1 MLRRVTLTKL
11 YRRAVSKNATAEIG
25 LAPYLDKF
33 LMTTK
38 LSGTLTTNPDAQPAP
53 GQFCFKL

>member
-1 MLRRVTLTKL
+1 MLASGNVYSLN
-11 YRRAVSKNATAEIG
+11 RRAVSKNATAEIG